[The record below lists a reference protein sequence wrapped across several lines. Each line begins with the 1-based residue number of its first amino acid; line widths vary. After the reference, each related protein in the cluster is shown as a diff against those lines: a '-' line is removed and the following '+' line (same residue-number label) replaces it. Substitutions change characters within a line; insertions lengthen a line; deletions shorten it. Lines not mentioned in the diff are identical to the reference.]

1 MNKIKSVVFDWNG
14 TLVDDVWLSVNAM
27 NAMLEKRGKK
37 PITTEYYK
45 EIFTFPVIDYYR
57 TLGLDV
63 ENEWEEISR
72 EFMDIYLNN
81 VSKVKLFRDVEPV
94 VKHLREKGIKSAI
107 FSAMEH
113 SILNRHVKYLKID
126 QYFDFIQGIE
136 DHYAG
141 GKAHLG
147 REIIKRTTLSGE
159 EVLFAG
165 DTYHDYEV
173 AQEMGCKVV
182 LISRGHNPYEQLKSA
197 GVPVLNSLEKLKDL
211 LDSQEI

>member
-1 MNKIKSVVFDWNG
+1 MNKVKSVIFDWNG

-45 EIFTFPVIDYYR
+45 DIFTFPVINYYK

-63 ENEWEEISR
+63 ENEWEEISK

-94 VKHLREKGIKSAI
+94 VKHLREKGIKTAI

-113 SILNRHVKYLKID
+113 SILNRHVKYLRID

-147 REIIKRTTLSGE
+147 GEIIKKTGLSGH

-173 AQEMGCKVV
+173 AQEMGCNTV
-182 LISRGHNPYEQLKSA
+182 LISRGHNLIEKLQETGAS
-197 GVPVLNSLEKLKDL
+197 VINSLSELKEL
-211 LDSQEI
+211 LNN